1 MLVSF
6 SSFHFKSF
14 FLSFLQELNTLFGKE
29 IQGATA
35 IADLLVQN
43 STLQELCVSNC
54 AIHKQHALYFATQ
67 LSLNKSLLKLD
78 LSRNDISDAE
88 ARALGK
94 ALHSHRALTH
104 LDLSYN
110 NLSSKAAITVGYA
123 AQLPESAL
131 QYVNLNGNS
140 LGKLAGVYMLRAMRT
155 VASYHYS
162 TKNNSDT
169 VSAVNTS
176 TTTAATSINGT
187 TLSTTRRLLTIDYK
201 VTLTQFSDDS
211 ILDTHHPHKLYTLNL
226 QDPYDY
232 TIARMLLDQ
241 ADRHP
246 TATFRVI
253 KHLHPNSH
261 LWEHIHL
268 GRGGLFEHPADLGL
282 SSLQVW
288 NNNIGE
294 INTAIGTLQAARIAE
309 MQSSGAAGSTSGA
322 RQGRRRQAFRA
333 PGTRKSVISL
343 GKQPASFANFTANL
357 CFGTARLFY
366 NLLVCFLPF
375 WLMSRQPW
383 FVPIAQVLLCDGH
396 SHQRCRRRRTTRR

>member
-1 MLVSF
+1 MLVIFLCGIILFF
-6 SSFHFKSF
+6 STCF
-14 FLSFLQELNTLFGKE
+14 FLPLRFNLFSLFAFFTQELNTLFGKE

-43 STLQELCVSNC
+43 NTLQDLSVSNC

-78 LSRNDISDAE
+78 LSRNDISDVE

-104 LDLSYN
+104 LNLSYN
-110 NLSSKAAITVGYA
+110 NLSSKAAITIGYA

-140 LGKLAGVYMLRAMRT
+140 IGKLAGVYMLRAMRT
-155 VASYHYS
+155 VASYHYNA
-162 TKNNSDT
+162 KNNNDPVGGLS
-169 VSAVNTS
+169 TS
-176 TTTAATSINGT
+176 TTTA
-187 TLSTTRRLLTIDYK
+187 RRLLTIDYK

-294 INTAIGTLQAARIAE
+294 INAAIGTLQAARIAE

-333 PGTRKSVISL
+333 PVPPNPVSL
-343 GKQPASFANFTANL
+343 GKYP
-357 CFGTARLFY
+357 
-366 NLLVCFLPF
+366 P
-375 WLMSRQPW
+375 
-383 FVPIAQVLLCDGH
+383 
-396 SHQRCRRRRTTRR
+396 

>member
-1 MLVSF
+1 M
-6 SSFHFKSF
+6 
-14 FLSFLQELNTLFGKE
+14 FGKE

-35 IADLLVQN
+35 IADLLVNN

-54 AIHKQHALYFATQ
+54 SIHKQHAHYFAVQ
-67 LSLNKSLLKLD
+67 LSQNQSLRKLD
-78 LSRNDISDAE
+78 LSHNDISDVE

-94 ALHSHRALTH
+94 ALHSHHVLTH

-140 LGKLAGVYMLRAMRT
+140 IGKLAGVYMLRAMRT
-155 VASYHYS
+155 VASYNYS
-162 TKNNSDT
+162 SKAHHHGANSHESVGT
-169 VSAVNTS
+169 IHTS
-176 TTTAATSINGT
+176 TSTAATFTSLTNGA
-187 TLSTTRRLLTIDYK
+187 TLPTTRRLLTIDYK
-201 VTLTQFSDDS
+201 VTLTQFNDDS
-211 ILDTHHPHKLYTLNL
+211 ILDTHHPHKSYSLHLH
-226 QDPYDY
+226 DPYDY
-232 TIARMLLDQ
+232 TIARMLMDQ

-253 KHLHPNSH
+253 KHLHPSSH

-282 SSLQVW
+282 TSLQVW

-294 INTAIGTLQAARIAE
+294 INAAIGTLQAARIAE
-309 MQSSGAAGSTSGA
+309 MQSTGAAGASSGA

-333 PGTRKSVISL
+333 PVTRKSVISL
-343 GKQPASFANFTANL
+343 GKHLHVLFFTW
-357 CFGTARLFY
+357 FLF
-366 NLLVCFLPF
+366 C
-375 WLMSRQPW
+375 
-383 FVPIAQVLLCDGH
+383 
-396 SHQRCRRRRTTRR
+396 